1 MLVSIIQS
9 WSLLAFNGPSANV
22 LSGQRGPRAQRHFN
36 GCHDERVKSEHG
48 DPVSSIGK
56 KREGGQD
63 RGEERGVRGGVKATG
78 GRTDGIIG
86 QVCEQRGDGEKQE
99 EEGGKRGGNWAIRSL
114 RFAIGYRSIILKMMM
129 C

>member
-9 WSLLAFNGPSANV
+9 QSLLAFNGPSANA

-56 KREGGQD
+56 K
-63 RGEERGVRGGVKATG
+63 
-78 GRTDGIIG
+78 
-86 QVCEQRGDGEKQE
+86 
-99 EEGGKRGGNWAIRSL
+99 EEGGRGRIEERCEKTGVGADLSGEGSWH
-114 RFAIGYRSIILKMMM
+114 Y
-129 C
+129 